1 MASEVRL
8 TRRFLK
14 SFERLDQKLQ
24 SRVKEAVGEL
34 RENPQ
39 KGKPLKGELSGEW
52 SLRIGDYRVLYTIEK
67 NIVWIETVRHRKEV
81 YR

>member
-1 MASEVRL
+1 MASEIRL

-14 SFERLDQKLQ
+14 SFERLDRKVQEW
-24 SRVKEAVGEL
+24 VKETVGKL
-34 RENPQ
+34 REDP
-39 KGKPLKGELSGEW
+39 KLGKQLRGELSGEW

-67 NIVWIETVRHRKEV
+67 NIVWVETVRHRKEV

>member
-1 MASEVRL
+1 MASEIRL

-14 SFERLDQKLQ
+14 SFERLDRKVQG
-24 SRVKEAVGEL
+24 RVKEAVGKL
-34 RENPQ
+34 RENP
-39 KGKPLKGELSGEW
+39 KLGKQLKGELTGEW

-67 NIVWIETVRHRKEV
+67 DIVWVETVRHRKEV